1 MKWMAGILAAA
12 ALVAVPA
19 CSSDSKKA
27 DDETTTTTAATAAT
41 TESTAATTPTTTA
54 PAAAIFEQTGSG
66 TANTANFRVPDDWD
80 LAWTY
85 DCSKF
90 PGGTGN
96 LIVMIYDNDDGQQLD
111 FDNQG
116 VNQLGQNGAGTE
128 HYHSG
133 GNQKFLKVVSTC
145 DWTIKV
151 TKA

>member
-1 MKWMAGILAAA
+1 
-12 ALVAVPA
+12 VPLPRQDHA
-19 CSSDSKKA
+19 WRRF
-27 DDETTTTTAATAAT
+27 TAAR
-41 TESTAATTPTTTA
+41 
-54 PAAAIFEQTGSG
+54 AIEYS
-66 TANTANFRVPDDWD
+66 
-80 LAWTY
+80 
-85 DCSKF
+85 
-90 PGGTGN
+90 GN